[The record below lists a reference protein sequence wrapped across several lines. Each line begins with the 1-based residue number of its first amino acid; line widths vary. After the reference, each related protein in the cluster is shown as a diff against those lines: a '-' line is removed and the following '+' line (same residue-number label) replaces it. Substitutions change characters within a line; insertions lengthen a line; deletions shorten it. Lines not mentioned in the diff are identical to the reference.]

1 MKTTEIISHLSAS
14 SMMRGPFA
22 MDAAHIANY
31 NDLAALAALGISFDQ
46 RDIRDMF
53 AAVAMDANVL
63 QPTIG
68 AGTIATPVQFL
79 QNWLPGLVRTIT
91 KARVIDE
98 LVGMTVGG
106 SWEDE
111 EVVQQVL
118 EPTGSAVPY
127 TDLGNIPLAS
137 WNPSYERRTIVRF
150 EQGLMVGRLEED
162 RTARIPNLNTASEK
176 RTSAALAL
184 EILRNRVGF
193 YGYMSGA
200 GRTFGLLNDANLPA
214 YVTVANTGTGP
225 STLWSTK
232 SFLNIA
238 ADIRIAA
245 AALRARSGST
255 LDPARTALTLA
266 VSSAAID
273 FLATTSDFGMSVY
286 DYIAK
291 TYPKMRIV
299 AVPEFDGAN
308 GGASVFYLYADTVD
322 DGSSDGGRTFDQIV
336 PAKLKSLG
344 VEQKAKSYLEDYTNA
359 LAGVMTKRP
368 WAVVRYSGI

>member
-1 MKTTEIISHLSAS
+1 
-14 SMMRGPFA
+14 MRQTYIRARLAADTILKGPFT
-22 MDAAHIANY
+22 MDAAHVGDYA
-31 NDLAALAALGISFDQ
+31 DLADLGIIFDRRDVAAMASF
-46 RDIRDMF
+46 
-53 AAVAMDANVL
+53 AMDANVL

-68 AGTIATPVQFL
+68 AGTIAAPVQFL

-91 KARVIDE
+91 TARVIDE

-106 SWEDE
+106 DWSDE

-127 TDLGNIPLAS
+127 SDLGNIPLAS
-137 WNPSYERRTIVRF
+137 WNPSYERRTVVRF
-150 EQGLMVGRLEED
+150 EQGFSVGRLEED
-162 RTARIPNLNTASEK
+162 RTSRVPNINTAAEK

-193 YGYMSGA
+193 YGYMSGV
-200 GRTFGLLNDANLPA
+200 GRTFGMLNDANLPA
-214 YVTVANTGTGP
+214 YVTVAATGTG
-225 STLWSTK
+225 SATFWSTK
-232 SFLNIA
+232 TFLNIA

-255 LDPARTALTLA
+255 IDPARAKTVLA
-266 VSSAAID
+266 VASSAVD
-273 FLATTSDFGMSVY
+273 FLAVTSDFGMSVY

-291 TYPKMRIV
+291 TYPNMRVV

-308 GGASVFYLYADTVD
+308 GGANVFYLYAERVE
-322 DGSSDGGRTFDQIV
+322 DGSSDGGNVFDQIV

-344 VEQKAKSYLEDYTNA
+344 VEQKAKSYVEDYTNA
-359 LAGVMTKRP
+359 LAGIMLKRP
-368 WAVVRYSGI
+368 YAVVRYSGI